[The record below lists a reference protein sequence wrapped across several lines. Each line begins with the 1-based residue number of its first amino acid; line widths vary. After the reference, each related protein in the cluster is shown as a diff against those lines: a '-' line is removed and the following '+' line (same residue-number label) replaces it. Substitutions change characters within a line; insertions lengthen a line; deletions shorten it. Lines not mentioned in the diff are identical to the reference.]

1 MQKLVAAL
9 SLASLS
15 LAGCSMLPTA
25 PSDTPDTAVT
35 ASAPVQ
41 SGEPAAAPD
50 KPVEYAAFPPD
61 ILYALLTA
69 EIAGQRGRYDITL
82 VNYVQAARKSKDLG
96 VIRRAM
102 QIARA
107 LGGDNAQLQLAQ
119 AWLDVEPDNVE
130 PLQIAAVQSI
140 RQKKYETALEY
151 MERILNLGGDADFD
165 HLAAHAKTLSGEER
179 AELIRLYEALRQ
191 RHPNNPEVRYS
202 VALLQQS
209 NGMPTHAMD
218 TLKPLLDEYPDF
230 QPAILLYGALMFERG
245 DKEAALSYVRRNTR
259 RYPDSHRLG
268 TLYARMLV
276 EDRQLQ
282 AAEDEFLA
290 LTKRFPDQPG
300 LRLSFALVALENNHL
315 DLAEKTL
322 RELIGAGHHVQEA
335 HYYLGRIAEDR
346 DQRDQAIDH
355 YQQIESGP
363 HYLSALSRLS
373 LLMARNGELTSVLDR
388 LHTLRTQQPQQSEN
402 FWLIEV
408 NLLNELQERTAAVRS
423 ASEALTAYPD
433 NLRLRYTRAML
444 LDEQTEF
451 DMIEADLRYILERE
465 PDNAVALNALGY
477 TLTLRRER
485 LDEALALITRALT
498 LDPEN
503 PAIIDSM
510 GWVQYLLGNL
520 GEALKYLKDA
530 YNRYPDPEVAAHYS
544 EVLWASGDRE
554 GARTVWNATLKTHP
568 GNTLILETRQRLE
581 GQGTP

>member
-1 MQKLVAAL
+1 
-9 SLASLS
+9 
-15 LAGCSMLPTA
+15 
-25 PSDTPDTAVT
+25 
-35 ASAPVQ
+35 
-41 SGEPAAAPD
+41 
-50 KPVEYAAFPPD
+50 
-61 ILYALLTA
+61 
-69 EIAGQRGRYDITL
+69 
-82 VNYVQAARKSKDLG
+82 
-96 VIRRAM
+96 
-102 QIARA
+102 
-107 LGGDNAQLQLAQ
+107 
-119 AWLDVEPDNVE
+119 
-130 PLQIAAVQSI
+130 
-140 RQKKYETALEY
+140 KYETALEY

-373 LLMARNGELTSVLDR
+373 LLMARNGELTAVLDR

-451 DMIEADLRYILERE
+451 DMMEADLRYILERE

-510 GWVQYLLGNL
+510 GWIAFRQGRLQ
-520 GEALKYLKDA
+520 EATQFLARAWTLDR
-530 YNRYPDPEVAAHYS
+530 NPEIAAHLG
-544 EVLWASGDRE
+544 EVLWVSGKRDDAVRILRE
-554 GARTVWNATLKTHP
+554 GAEIDAENAVLVETL
-568 GNTLILETRQRLE
+568 ERL
-581 GQGTP
+581 GVSL